1 MVHAPRIR
9 HRITVTVLA
18 AALATATVL
27 ALSAPAPAGP
37 APTAAH
43 RIARAASVDT
53 RDAGSAVGVARRVAA
68 ARVALARS
76 LGRFG
81 VVQPDRVTGTLR
93 FVGRLDGFLTR
104 ASGRSARRVAMGF
117 VRANRV
123 AFGLTRADLR
133 TFSLR
138 QDYVDVAG
146 VHHLSWIQRA
156 GGIPVFQNGLKA
168 SVTADGRLVNVTGSP
183 VHGLGADPGSAR
195 LSAEAAIVA
204 ARSAARSAV
213 LRPQRGDQARL
224 VLFATARGSRI
235 AWRVI
240 AWVADDD
247 LSMSVVDARTGALL
261 WRHSLTNDDAVG
273 TGSAVDMYPGGDIP
287 NGGGGVLPRTFPVFD
302 GSALSGNNAHVYL
315 DVNDDSFPDPRD
327 EVAAVTGTDW
337 SYAPAFDTT
346 TAAQNCSDH
355 FYCTWDKSIPR
366 DWRRNRQWFA
376 VQLFYFLNRYHDH
389 LLAPPI
395 GFTEAAGNFQMV
407 NASGHG
413 EGGDPVQG
421 EAIDGADTANG
432 RPDGGHVN
440 NANMSTPPDGQP
452 PTMQMYLQRK
462 TPYWPGIPTGDSG
475 TEAET
480 VYHEFTHGL
489 SNRLVT
495 FPDGTSGLVSQQS
508 GSMGEGWSDWYAI
521 DFTDANGWFHD
532 TPAVGDAIVFRY
544 SAGDQ
549 LAFRTAAVDCPV
561 GVTAANCPGDGISTG
576 PGGYTFGD
584 LGRILGFPEVHADGE
599 IWLQTLWQ
607 AREALGSPVM
617 ESLVT
622 RGMEL
627 SPPAPSFLDMRNAI
641 LQADEVVFGGAHRDA
656 LWSIFADRGMGFF
669 AASASGDDVNPV
681 EDFSP
686 PADCSADPCGSI
698 AGRIRDKVTGDPVAG
713 VTVGVAGLSSGLATD
728 LADVTAADG
737 TFAIDDVPFHTYA
750 KIVVDAVGYEP
761 VEVTDLAVDGDETL
775 NRKVT
780 RDWAALEGGATV
792 ERASPPDYSD
802 YGCGP
807 SGAFDLL
814 LGSGWGSDAPDST
827 AGSSVTGPRSI
838 VVQLP
843 RAVDISSFGFD
854 PGATCGDPRDAAVKA
869 FTIQTRTAHG
879 PWITAYATTS
889 ALPQGRL
896 NELAPR
902 AGASNVV
909 YVRLIMRSNRG
920 NALYMD
926 MSELSVRGS

>member
-1 MVHAPRIR
+1 MAHAPPIR
-9 HRITVTVLA
+9 RRITVTVLA
-18 AALATATVL
+18 IALAITTVL

-37 APTAAH
+37 TPAAAH
-43 RIARAASVDT
+43 GVGRATSVDV
-53 RDAGSAVGVARRVAA
+53 RDGVSGVGVTRRAAA
-68 ARVALARS
+68 ARIALARS

-81 VVQPDRVTGTLR
+81 VVHSDRVTGTLR
-93 FVGRLDGFLTR
+93 FVGRLDGFLTGQS
-104 ASGRSARRVAMGF
+104 ARSPRRVAMGY

-123 AFGLTRADLR
+123 AFGLSGADLR
-133 TFSLR
+133 TFSFR
-138 QDYVDVAG
+138 QDYVDVTG
-146 VHHLSWIQRA
+146 IHHLSWIQSA
-156 GGIPVFQNGLKA
+156 GGVPVFQNGLKA
-168 SVTADGRLVNVTGSP
+168 SVTQDGRLVNVTGSP
-183 VHGLGADPGSAR
+183 VRGLAADPGAAR
-195 LSAEAAIVA
+195 LSASAAIVA

-224 VLFATARGSRI
+224 VLFATARGSRV

-273 TGSAVDMYPGGDIP
+273 TGSAVDMYPGGDLP
-287 NGGGGVLPRTFPVFD
+287 NGGGDLLPRTFPVFD

-327 EVAAVTGTDW
+327 EVPAVSGTDW
-337 SYAPAFDTT
+337 SYAPVFDTT

-355 FYCTWDKSIPR
+355 FSCTWDKSIPR

-407 NASGHG
+407 NASGRG
-413 EGGDPVQG
+413 AGGDPVQG
-421 EAIDGADTANG
+421 EAIDGANTANG
-432 RPDGGHVN
+432 LPDAAHVN

-495 FPDGTSGLVSQQS
+495 YPDGTSGLVAQQS
-508 GSMGEGWSDWYAI
+508 ISMGEGWSDWYAI

-532 TPAVGDAIVFRY
+532 TRVNGDAIVFRY

-561 GVTAANCPGDGISTG
+561 GVAAENCPGEGIQTD
-576 PGGYTFGD
+576 PGGYTYGD
-584 LGRILGFPEVHADGE
+584 IGQILGFPEAHADGE
-599 IWLQTLWQ
+599 IWAQTLWQ
-607 AREALGSPVM
+607 ARETLGSAVM
-617 ESLVT
+617 ESIVT

-627 SPPAPSFLDMRNAI
+627 APPAPSFLDMRNAI
-641 LQADEVVFGGAHRDA
+641 LQADQAGFGGIHQDE
-656 LWSIFADRGMGFF
+656 LWDVFADRGLGYL
-669 AASASGDDVNPV
+669 ASSRGADDVNPI
-681 EDFSP
+681 EDFSLP
-686 PADCSADPCGSI
+686 PDCTTDPCGSI
-698 AGRIRDKVTGDPVAG
+698 TGTIRDRASGDPVAG
-713 VTVGVAGLSSGLATD
+713 VTVGVAGLASGLGTD
-728 LADVTAADG
+728 LADITAADG
-737 TFAIDDVPFHTYA
+737 TFTISDVPFHTYP
-750 KIVVDAVGYEP
+750 KIVVDAVGFEP
-761 VEVTDLAVDGDETL
+761 MEVTDFTVDGDEVL
-775 NRKVT
+775 NRKAT

-807 SGAFDLL
+807 SEAFDLL
-814 LGSGWGSDAPDST
+814 LGSGWSSDAPRST
-827 AGSSVTGPRSI
+827 AGSSFTGPRSI
-838 VVQLP
+838 VVKLP
-843 RAVDISSFGFD
+843 RPIDISSFGFD
-854 PGATCGDPRDAAVKA
+854 PGAACGDPRDAAVRA
-869 FTIQTRTAHG
+869 FTIQTRTASG
-879 PWITAYATTS
+879 PWITAYASLTG
-889 ALPQGRL
+889 LPQGRL
-896 NELAPR
+896 SRLVPR
-902 AGASNVV
+902 AGGSNVV

-926 MSELSVRGS
+926 MSELSVRGT